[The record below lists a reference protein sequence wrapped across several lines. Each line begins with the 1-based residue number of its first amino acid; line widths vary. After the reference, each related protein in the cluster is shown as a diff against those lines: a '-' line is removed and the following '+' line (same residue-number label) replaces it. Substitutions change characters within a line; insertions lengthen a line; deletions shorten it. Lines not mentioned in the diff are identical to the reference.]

1 MKPHLLL
8 HNLADYSFHQI
19 DSHPFRI
26 IVLDPR
32 PDFRHGPVTYAEFD
46 VDEIIPSLT
55 IPLSGSDKFVCN
67 FSLAYH
73 KTFEESLYGRHYA
86 DYTRLPLNFERYSRD
101 DQARI
106 LNRMLA
112 VVEAARQ
119 GIDLEQNAPLPVEAL
134 TLEDVQAQLQALGVT

>member
-1 MKPHLLL
+1 MI
-8 HNLADYSFHQI
+8 NLFAISASPI
-19 DSHPFRI
+19 R
-26 IVLDPR
+26 R
-32 PDFRHGPVTYAEFD
+32 PLPETPYGE
-46 VDEIIPSLT
+46 L
-55 IPLSGSDKFVCN
+55 FV
-67 FSLAYH
+67 
-73 KTFEESLYGRHYA
+73 